1 MSVQALQRKFIL
13 ISAGAILIVM
23 GVILLLL
30 NGYNYR
36 KTYQNIYVTLA
47 FIAESGGE
55 IASTD
60 EGPDTGVDPGGQ
72 NASQAATES
81 AVVPHSDFSNFDMT
95 VETPYQ
101 LRYFSMLL
109 HEDGAVDSMN
119 LKHIHAISEEEA
131 ASYAVI
137 LFQAPGSRGAFNH
150 DNIIYCW
157 NRTLNED
164 GSCLICVLDCTSEI
178 ESARRLIYR
187 SCTYGVFCLLFFVL
201 VVALLSGKALYPMI
215 RNMETQKQ
223 FITNAGHEL
232 KTPLAIIQADNEV
245 LEMINGETEWS
256 RSISNQVTRMTILIN
271 NLITIA
277 RAEEQSD
284 IELTDTD
291 LSALAAE
298 TTETFKPVIDQN
310 GLTLETNINENIHG
324 RTRKESYREVI
335 NILLDNAVKYCD
347 EHGLIRV
354 SLASRA
360 MGRGSVLT
368 ISNTYKE
375 GKDTDYT
382 RFFDRF
388 YRKDSSHNSARGGYG
403 IGLSMAETL
412 VGQSK
417 GKISVS
423 WKNDMI
429 SFTVILP

>member
-13 ISAGAILIVM
+13 ISSAAILIVM
-23 GVILLLL
+23 GVILILL

-47 FIAESGGE
+47 FIGESGGE

-60 EGPDTGVDPGGQ
+60 DETENQDDYEAQ
-72 NASQAATES
+72 DASLAATD
-81 AVVPHSDFSNFDMT
+81 VVIDPSSHFSNFDMT

-109 HEDGAVDSMN
+109 NENGTVDRKN
-119 LKHIHAISEEEA
+119 LKHIHAVSEEEA
-131 ASYAVI
+131 EQYADI

-150 DNIIYCW
+150 DDIIYCW

-164 GSCLICVLDCTSEI
+164 GTCLICVLDCTTEL
-178 ESARRLIYR
+178 ESARRLLYR
-187 SCTYGVFCLLFFVL
+187 SCTYGIFCLLFFVL
-201 VVALLSGKALYPMI
+201 VVALLSRRALYPMI

-256 RSISNQVTRMTILIN
+256 RSISNQVSRMTILIN

-298 TTETFKPVIDQN
+298 TVETFQPVIDQK
-310 GLTLETNINENIHG
+310 GLTLESGINENIHG
-324 RTRKESYREVI
+324 RTRKESYREII

-347 EHGLIRV
+347 EQGLIRV

-375 GKDTDYT
+375 GKEVDYT

-429 SFTVILP
+429 AFTVVLP